1 MLGKRTAIPLLPG
14 ILLAAASV
22 FAQTNAPSSK
32 TFDAI
37 SIHPTDPAVT
47 TEDLN
52 INPNGITTKGATLL
66 FLIESAYG
74 IHDYQISGMPKN
86 LQSTRW
92 DISAKM
98 LNAANEGDLSWS
110 TPANKAR
117 AQSLLQERLQS
128 LLADRFQL
136 KVHTFVKEGQVF
148 SLDQSDRHV
157 MLHSSKGSGTYMRM
171 HGVAG
176 GTEIEA
182 ANQDMAALASE
193 LSRVVARPVLD
204 ETGIQGSYDYK
215 IIWAA
220 DTLSDASATAPSLYT
235 ALTET
240 LGLKLRS
247 QKGPVTM
254 YAIDHLEMPSPN

>member
-1 MLGKRTAIPLLPG
+1 MPGRYVDTLLSAAMLLVGT
-14 ILLAAASV
+14 SV
-22 FAQTNAPSSK
+22 FAQTSASSSK
-32 TFDAI
+32 AFDVI

-52 INPNGITTKGATLL
+52 INPNGITTKGATLQ
-66 FLIESAYG
+66 FLVESAYG
-74 IHDYQISGMPKN
+74 IYDFQIAGMPGN

-98 LNAANEGDLSWS
+98 LGAANEGDLSWS

-128 LLADRFQL
+128 LLAERFQL
-136 KVHTFVKEGQVF
+136 KIHTFVKQGQVF
-148 SLDQSDRHV
+148 SLGKSDRHV
-157 MLHSSKGSGTYMRM
+157 MLHSSKGPGGYMRM

-176 GTEIEA
+176 GVEIEA
-182 ANQDMAALASE
+182 ANQDMPALAFE

-204 ETGIQGSYDYK
+204 ETGISGSYDYK

-235 ALTET
+235 ELTDT

-254 YAIDHLEMPSPN
+254 YAIDHLEMPTPN